1 MSGCRLQLAGHVLV
15 PLIVPNFAGCV
26 VCKICHAQPSWYNA
40 RYVCEARLLYIWY
53 KRRTHFN
60 LEWVSD
66 FGKMAF
72 LAGKQVLPDEIKIRD
87 LAEQISLKSA
97 QADPKVRTCASTE
110 LIQWNLFIK
119 STLNR
124 EHLSNED
131 TVCSPNHVELCT
143 NVPLN

>member
-1 MSGCRLQLAGHVLV
+1 MQGT
-15 PLIVPNFAGCV
+15 CV
-26 VCKICHAQPSWYNA
+26 KLDY
-40 RYVCEARLLYIWY
+40 YMYIWY
-53 KRRTHFN
+53 KHVEDLWYRRRTHFN
-60 LEWVSD
+60 LECIWVSD

-110 LIQWNLFIK
+110 LIQWNLCIK
-119 STLNR
+119 NTLNS
-124 EHLSNED
+124 EHLSKED
-131 TVCSPNHVELCT
+131 TVCSPNHIELCT